1 MQCLKNQILQPYLKQ
16 SVFYFHRYYL
26 CASVLH
32 PKFYSWQLL
41 ISFLFKGLALQK
53 SLPMNYYTVFHHI
66 RELIPKDCILVSE
79 GANTMDIGRTML
91 PNFYPRQRCDIFCS
105 DSTCYISA

>member
-1 MQCLKNQILQPYLKQ
+1 M
-16 SVFYFHRYYL
+16 S
-26 CASVLH
+26 
-32 PKFYSWQLL
+32 L
-41 ISFLFKGLALQK
+41 IFKGLALQK

-91 PNFYPRQRCDIFCS
+91 PNYHPRQRCGIFFVVLTQQARSMYKCFHLAEKY
-105 DSTCYISA
+105 DGPEFL

>member
-1 MQCLKNQILQPYLKQ
+1 MRLCFAL
-16 SVFYFHRYYL
+16 YY
-26 CASVLH
+26 
-32 PKFYSWQLL
+32 KFYSWDLP
-41 ISFLFKGLALQK
+41 ISFIFKELALQK

-91 PNFYPRQRCDIFCS
+91 PNFYPRQRCGIFILC
-105 DSTCYISA
+105 